1 MFSPINI
8 QEELV
13 KSKHKHAKAQQ
24 ELMRQVDAAMKKG
37 VKVDEFLLK
46 RLNSAPKPGKWD
58 INSDQLDKNRIFS
71 LDDIKSV
78 CITYRLRFLDS
89 KYFKQQELPYDAIT
103 ATKALEKEL
112 GKEIKH
118 FKIVA
123 NEKSFKLEDANQD
136 PMLFAQIN
144 ENNFYLIHKWGTDF
158 KWYKKWL
165 SFPMRSIPSLL
176 ITVICVGLILSIVLP
191 YIFGHTEAD
200 VKYYQTMG
208 LAFVTIYSLFTGVFG
223 GITFYKRFSRVCWNS
238 PYFN

>member
-13 KSKHKHAKAQQ
+13 KSKRKHAQSQQ
-24 ELMRQVDAAMKKG
+24 ELMLQVEAATKKG
-37 VKVDEFLLK
+37 MKADEFLLK
-46 RLNSAPKPGKWD
+46 RLNSAPKPGHLD
-58 INSDQLDKNRIFS
+58 INSDQIDKNKIFS
-71 LDDIKSV
+71 LDDIKAV
-78 CITYRLRFLDS
+78 CIKYRLRFLDS
-89 KYFKQQELPYDAIT
+89 KYFKQEELPNDAIA
-103 ATKALEKEL
+103 ATNTLEKEL
-112 GKEIKH
+112 GKEVKY

-123 NEKSFKLEDANQD
+123 NTKSDANQD
-136 PMLFAQIN
+136 PMLFAQIS
-144 ENNFYLIHKWGTDF
+144 ENTFYLIHKWGGDF

-176 ITVICVGLILSIVLP
+176 ITVICIGLILSIVLP
-191 YIFGHTEAD
+191 IIFGHTAAD